1 MLSRTSS
8 PSRVNGV
15 FERVCTSGSP
25 SPARANPGY
34 RPRLLRLGRGAA
46 ETCNENDCRNGSDAH
61 STKFA
66 QPVSST
72 ITARPPEKPKAIR
85 RGTWP
90 QLLIVRSILRPAG
103 SIT

>member
-1 MLSRTSS
+1 MGGALPFVEAKQFRPVGRAGSRRGLRIS
-8 PSRVNGV
+8 
-15 FERVCTSGSP
+15 
-25 SPARANPGY
+25 Y